1 MSKFNY
7 RLISYIIG
15 LLLLFNSAAI
25 LITSFVSFLLKDGF
39 FNNITYASL
48 CCLVIGSIIMFFS
61 RNPTKVIN
69 RRDGYLIVILGWL
82 TMVFSGT
89 LPYIFTDT
97 INNIPDLIFETMS
110 GYTTTGSSIISDI
123 ESLPQSIIFWRSMT
137 HWLGGMG
144 IIVLAIAILPLL
156 GIGGMQLFSA
166 EAPGSGISGDKIHP
180 RISNTAKRL
189 WFIYIGLTLA
199 ETLLL
204 NFAGMSLFDAINHS
218 MSNIATGGFSTKND
232 SLSHWNSIPLIQY
245 IIVFFMILAG
255 TNFLLIYLSIIGK
268 FKKLIYNTEFIWF
281 IVLIS
286 FFVIITTIILNT
298 NIDLNS
304 TNFDHPQVYGKLE
317 ASFRHALFQ
326 VVAVMTTTGFV
337 TGDFAGWSPFLTMLF
352 FGLMFFGASSG
363 STSGGIKISRHLILI
378 KNGFL
383 EFKRSLHPNA
393 ILPLRYNHS
402 VVKKEVVVNILA
414 FFMLYLILFIIGA
427 AVLSTQ
433 GLDFISSIGG
443 SAASIGNVGPA
454 LGSIGP
460 AFNYEQITGFAKIW
474 CSFLMLVGRLE
485 LFTILIIFTPY
496 FWKNL

>member
-25 LITSFVSFLLKDGF
+25 LITSFVSLLLKDGF
-39 FNNITYASL
+39 FKNIIYASL
-48 CCLVIGSIIMFFS
+48 LCLVIGSIIMFFS
-61 RNPTKVIN
+61 KNPTKVIN
-69 RRDGYLIVILGWL
+69 RRDGYLIVIFGWL

-89 LPYIFTDT
+89 LPYVFTDT

-123 ESLPQSIIFWRSMT
+123 ESLPESIIFWRSMT

-286 FFVIITTIILNT
+286 FFVIITTVILNT

>member
-39 FNNITYASL
+39 FNNIVYASL
-48 CCLVIGSIIMFFS
+48 FCLVIGSIIMFFS

-69 RRDGYLIVILGWL
+69 RRDGYLIVIIGWL

-89 LPYIFTDT
+89 LPYVFTET

-474 CSFLMLVGRLE
+474 CSFLMLIGRLE

>member
-1 MSKFNY
+1 
-7 RLISYIIG
+7 
-15 LLLLFNSAAI
+15 
-25 LITSFVSFLLKDGF
+25 
-39 FNNITYASL
+39 
-48 CCLVIGSIIMFFS
+48 MFFS

-69 RRDGYLIVILGWL
+69 RRDGYLIVIFGWL

-89 LPYIFTDT
+89 LPYVFTDT

-110 GYTTTGSSIISDI
+110 GYTTTGSSIIGDI

-204 NFAGMSLFDAINHS
+204 YFAGMSLFDAINHS

-232 SLSHWNSIPLIQY
+232 SLSYWNSIPLIQY

-460 AFNYEQITGFAKIW
+460 AFNYEQISGFAKIW

>member
-1 MSKFNY
+1 MLRFNY
-7 RLISYIIG
+7 RLIIYIIG
-15 LLLLFNSAAI
+15 LLLLFNSIAI
-25 LITSFVSFLLKDGF
+25 LSSSLVSFIYNDGF
-39 FNNITYASL
+39 LLDIIKA
-48 CCLVIGSIIMFFS
+48 SIICFS
-61 RNPTKVIN
+61 IGIIVMLISKNPSKVIN
-69 RRDGYLIVILGWL
+69 RRDGYLIVVLGWL

-89 LPYIFTDT
+89 LPYVFTDT
-97 INNIPDLIFETMS
+97 INNIPDLVFETMS
-110 GYTTTGSSIISDI
+110 GYTTTGSSVISDV
-123 ESLPQSIIFWRSMT
+123 ESLPESILFWRSMT

-189 WFIYIGLTLA
+189 WLIYIGLTLI
-199 ETLLL
+199 ETILLKI
-204 NFAGMSLFDAINHS
+204 AGMSFFDAINHS
-218 MSNIATGGFSTKND
+218 MSNVATGGFSTKND
-232 SLSHWNSIPLIQY
+232 SLSFFNSMPLIQY
-245 IIVFFMILAG
+245 IIVFFMLLAG
-255 TNFLLIYLSIIGK
+255 TNFLLIYLSLLGK
-268 FKKLIYNTEFIWF
+268 FKKLFYNTEFIWF
-281 IVLIS
+281 VSLIS
-286 FFVIITTIILNT
+286 FFVIITTFL
-298 NIDLNS
+298 LNS
-304 TNFDHPQVYGKLE
+304 NVDLTNTDFNHPQIYGKLE

-326 VVAVMTTTGFV
+326 VVAVITTTGFV
-337 TGDFAGWSPFLTMLF
+337 TSDFAGWSPFLTMLF
-352 FGLMFFGASSG
+352 FGLMFLGASSG
-363 STSGGIKISRHLILI
+363 STSGGVKISRHLILI

-402 VVKKEVVVNILA
+402 VVKKDVVVNILA

-443 SAASIGNVGPA
+443 SAASLGNVGPA
-454 LGSIGP
+454 LGSLGP
-460 AFNYEQITGFAKIW
+460 SFNYEHITGFAKIW

-485 LFTILIIFTPY
+485 LFTLLIIFSPY

>member
-39 FNNITYASL
+39 FNNIIYASL

-69 RRDGYLIVILGWL
+69 RRDGYLIVIFGWL
-82 TMVFSGT
+82 TMVFSGS
-89 LPYIFTDT
+89 LPYVFTET

-304 TNFDHPQVYGKLE
+304 TNFDHPQIYGKLE

>member
-1 MSKFNY
+1 MLRFNY
-7 RLISYIIG
+7 RLIIYIIG
-15 LLLLFNSAAI
+15 LLLLFNSIAI
-25 LITSFVSFLLKDGF
+25 LSSSLVSFIYNDGF
-39 FNNITYASL
+39 LLDIIKA
-48 CCLVIGSIIMFFS
+48 SIICFS
-61 RNPTKVIN
+61 IGIIVMLISKNPSKVIN
-69 RRDGYLIVILGWL
+69 RRDGYLIVVLGWL

-89 LPYIFTDT
+89 LPYVFTDT
-97 INNIPDLIFETMS
+97 INNIPDLVFETMS
-110 GYTTTGSSIISDI
+110 GYTTTGSSVISDV
-123 ESLPQSIIFWRSMT
+123 ESLPESILFWRSMT

-189 WFIYIGLTLA
+189 WLIYIGLTLM
-199 ETLLL
+199 ETILLKI
-204 NFAGMSLFDAINHS
+204 AGMSFFDAINHS

-232 SLSHWNSIPLIQY
+232 SLSFFNSMPLIQY
-245 IIVFFMILAG
+245 IIVFFMLLAG
-255 TNFLLIYLSIIGK
+255 TNFLLIYLSLLGK
-268 FKKLIYNTEFIWF
+268 FKKLFYNTEFIWF
-281 IVLIS
+281 VSLIS
-286 FFVIITTIILNT
+286 FFVIITTFL
-298 NIDLNS
+298 LNS
-304 TNFDHPQVYGKLE
+304 NVDLTNTDFNHPQIYGKLE

-326 VVAVMTTTGFV
+326 VVAVITTTGFV
-337 TGDFAGWSPFLTMLF
+337 TSDFAGWSPFLTMLF
-352 FGLMFFGASSG
+352 FGLMFLGASSG
-363 STSGGIKISRHLILI
+363 STSGGVKISRHLILI

-402 VVKKEVVVNILA
+402 VVKKDVVVNILA

-443 SAASIGNVGPA
+443 SAASLGNVGPA
-454 LGSIGP
+454 LGSLGP
-460 AFNYEQITGFAKIW
+460 SFNYEHITGFAKIW

-485 LFTILIIFTPY
+485 LFTLLIIFSPY

>member
-7 RLISYIIG
+7 RLLSYIIG

-39 FNNITYASL
+39 FNNIIYASL

-69 RRDGYLIVILGWL
+69 RRDGYLIVIFGWL

-89 LPYIFTDT
+89 LPYVFTDT

-204 NFAGMSLFDAINHS
+204 YFAGMSLFDAINHS

-232 SLSHWNSIPLIQY
+232 SLSYWNSIPLIQY

-337 TGDFAGWSPFLTMLF
+337 TGDFASWSPFLTMLF

-496 FWKNL
+496 LWKNL

>member
-39 FNNITYASL
+39 FNNIIYASL

-69 RRDGYLIVILGWL
+69 RRDGYLIVIFGWL

-89 LPYIFTDT
+89 LPYVFTDT

-110 GYTTTGSSIISDI
+110 GYTTTGSSIIGDI

>member
-39 FNNITYASL
+39 FNNIIYASL

-69 RRDGYLIVILGWL
+69 RRDGYLIVIIGWL

-89 LPYIFTDT
+89 LPYVFTET

-110 GYTTTGSSIISDI
+110 GYTTTGSSIISDV

>member
-39 FNNITYASL
+39 FNNIIYASL

-69 RRDGYLIVILGWL
+69 RRDGYLIVIFGWL

-89 LPYIFTDT
+89 LPYVFTDT

-110 GYTTTGSSIISDI
+110 GYTTTGSSIIGDI

-286 FFVIITTIILNT
+286 FFVIIITIILNT

>member
-25 LITSFVSFLLKDGF
+25 LLTSFVSFLLKDGF
-39 FNNITYASL
+39 FNNIVYASL
-48 CCLVIGSIIMFFS
+48 LCLIIGSIIMFFS
-61 RNPTKVIN
+61 KNPTKVIN
-69 RRDGYLIVILGWL
+69 RRDGYLIVICGWL

-89 LPYIFTDT
+89 LPYVFTDT

-110 GYTTTGSSIISDI
+110 GYTTTGSTIISDV
-123 ESLPQSIIFWRSMT
+123 ESLPESIIFWRSMT

-281 IVLIS
+281 IVSIS

-337 TGDFAGWSPFLTMLF
+337 TGDFAGWGSFLTMLF

>member
-7 RLISYIIG
+7 RLLSYIIG

-39 FNNITYASL
+39 FNNIIYASL

-69 RRDGYLIVILGWL
+69 RRDGYLIVIFGWL

-460 AFNYEQITGFAKIW
+460 AFNYEQITDFAKIW

>member
-39 FNNITYASL
+39 FNNIVYASL
-48 CCLVIGSIIMFFS
+48 CCLVIGSVIMFFS

-69 RRDGYLIVILGWL
+69 RRDGYLIVIFGWL

>member
-1 MSKFNY
+1 MLRFNY
-7 RLISYIIG
+7 RLIIYIIG
-15 LLLLFNSAAI
+15 LLLLFNSIAI
-25 LITSFVSFLLKDGF
+25 LSSSLVSFIYNDGF
-39 FNNITYASL
+39 LLDIIKA
-48 CCLVIGSIIMFFS
+48 SIICFS
-61 RNPTKVIN
+61 IGIIVMLISKNPSKVIN
-69 RRDGYLIVILGWL
+69 RRDGYLIVVLGWL

-89 LPYIFTDT
+89 LPYLFTDT
-97 INNIPDLIFETMS
+97 INNIPDLVFETMS
-110 GYTTTGSSIISDI
+110 GYTTTGSSVISDV
-123 ESLPQSIIFWRSMT
+123 ESLPESILFWRSMT

-189 WFIYIGLTLA
+189 WLIYIGLTLM
-199 ETLLL
+199 ETILLKI
-204 NFAGMSLFDAINHS
+204 AGMSFFDAINHS
-218 MSNIATGGFSTKND
+218 MSNVATGGFSTKND
-232 SLSHWNSIPLIQY
+232 SLSFFNSMPLIQY
-245 IIVFFMILAG
+245 IIVFFMLLAG
-255 TNFLLIYLSIIGK
+255 TNFLLIYLSLLGK
-268 FKKLIYNTEFIWF
+268 FKKLFYNTEFIWF
-281 IVLIS
+281 VSLIS
-286 FFVIITTIILNT
+286 FFVIITTFL
-298 NIDLNS
+298 LNS
-304 TNFDHPQVYGKLE
+304 NVDLTNTDFNHPQIYGKLE

-326 VVAVMTTTGFV
+326 VVAVITTTGFV
-337 TGDFAGWSPFLTMLF
+337 TSDFAGWSPFLTMLF
-352 FGLMFFGASSG
+352 FGLMFLGASSG
-363 STSGGIKISRHLILI
+363 STSGGVKISRHLILI

-402 VVKKEVVVNILA
+402 VVKKDVVVNILA

-443 SAASIGNVGPA
+443 SAASLGNVGPA
-454 LGSIGP
+454 LGSLGP
-460 AFNYEQITGFAKIW
+460 SFNYEHITGFAKIW

-485 LFTILIIFTPY
+485 LFTLLIIFSPY

>member
-15 LLLLFNSAAI
+15 LLLLFNAVAI
-25 LITSFVSFLLKDGF
+25 FITGMVSLYLGDGF
-39 FNNITYASL
+39 FESILYASL
-48 CCLVIGSIIMFFS
+48 VCLFLGSIIMLFS
-61 RNPTKVIN
+61 KNPSKVIN
-69 RRDGYLIVILGWL
+69 RRDGYLIVVFGWL
-82 TMVFSGT
+82 TMVLSGT
-89 LPYIFTDT
+89 LPYIFTET

-110 GYTTTGSSIISDI
+110 GYTTTGSSIISNV
-123 ESLPQSIIFWRSMT
+123 ESLPESIIFWRSMT

-189 WFIYIGLTLA
+189 WFIYIGLTFA

-232 SLSHWNSIPLIQY
+232 SLSYWNSMPSVQY
-245 IIVFFMILAG
+245 IIIFFMVLAG

-268 FKKLIYNTEFIWF
+268 FKKLISNTEFIWF
-281 IVLIS
+281 LVLIC
-286 FFVIITTIILNT
+286 FFVMVTTIILNSSV
-298 NIDLNS
+298 DLNS
-304 TNFDHPQVYGKLE
+304 TNFDHPQVFGKLE

-326 VVAVMTTTGFV
+326 VVAVITTTGFV

-414 FFMLYLILFIIGA
+414 FFMLYLILFIVGA

-460 AFNYEQITGFAKIW
+460 SFNYEQITGFAKIW

-485 LFTILIIFTPY
+485 LFTILIVFTPY

>member
-7 RLISYIIG
+7 RLISHIIG

-39 FNNITYASL
+39 FNNIVYASL

-69 RRDGYLIVILGWL
+69 RRDGYLIVIFGWL

-89 LPYIFTDT
+89 LPYVFTDT

-123 ESLPQSIIFWRSMT
+123 ESLPQSIVFWRSMT

-189 WFIYIGLTLA
+189 WFIYIGLTLT

-232 SLSHWNSIPLIQY
+232 SLSHWNSVPLIQY

-304 TNFDHPQVYGKLE
+304 TNFDHPQVYGKFE

-383 EFKRSLHPNA
+383 EFKRSLHPHA

-485 LFTILIIFTPY
+485 LFTILIIFSPY

>member
-1 MSKFNY
+1 
-7 RLISYIIG
+7 
-15 LLLLFNSAAI
+15 
-25 LITSFVSFLLKDGF
+25 
-39 FNNITYASL
+39 
-48 CCLVIGSIIMFFS
+48 
-61 RNPTKVIN
+61 
-69 RRDGYLIVILGWL
+69 
-82 TMVFSGT
+82 
-89 LPYIFTDT
+89 
-97 INNIPDLIFETMS
+97 
-110 GYTTTGSSIISDI
+110 
-123 ESLPQSIIFWRSMT
+123 
-137 HWLGGMG
+137 
-144 IIVLAIAILPLL
+144 
-156 GIGGMQLFSA
+156 
-166 EAPGSGISGDKIHP
+166 
-180 RISNTAKRL
+180 
-189 WFIYIGLTLA
+189 
-199 ETLLL
+199 
-204 NFAGMSLFDAINHS
+204 

-286 FFVIITTIILNT
+286 FFVIITTVILNT

>member
-39 FNNITYASL
+39 FNNIIYASL

-281 IVLIS
+281 IVSIS

>member
-39 FNNITYASL
+39 FNNIIYASL

-69 RRDGYLIVILGWL
+69 RRDGYLIVIFGWL

-414 FFMLYLILFIIGA
+414 FFMLYLIFFIIGA

>member
-39 FNNITYASL
+39 FNNIIYASL

-69 RRDGYLIVILGWL
+69 RRDGYLIVIFGWL

-89 LPYIFTDT
+89 LPYVFTDT

-110 GYTTTGSSIISDI
+110 GYTTTGSSIIGDI

-204 NFAGMSLFDAINHS
+204 YFAGMSLFDAINHS

-337 TGDFAGWSPFLTMLF
+337 SGDFAGWSPFLTMLF

-460 AFNYEQITGFAKIW
+460 AFNYEQISGFAKIW